1 MRGEFSSMSILP
13 KVHDSICNV
22 VVVVDCIEFGRRLEC
37 DGAKAI
43 VVEEKSAMAAE
54 ADATRLLMIVVWL

>member
-1 MRGEFSSMSILP
+1 MRGVFSSMSILP
-13 KVHDSICNV
+13 KVHDSICN